1 MNEEFGQWL
10 IPFCLLLPF
19 SGALLALVV
28 PVAWKNAVGLVVS
41 FLLFGV
47 ILLLAVT
54 VMENGVL
61 SLSLGGW
68 DPPLGIGL
76 RADGLAMVFVLLTGL
91 VGVPVGIYAACWY
104 SAGDEGK
111 RATELFWPL
120 WLFVWGAMNGLF
132 LSVDLFNVYVL
143 LEVLGLAA
151 VGLAVLSGQ
160 SAALIAGL
168 RYLLAALVGSMAYLM
183 GVALL
188 YASYGFL
195 DGRLLGEAITG
206 GWTDQLAFALLIVGL
221 LIKTALLPFHF
232 WLPGAHSSATP
243 PVSAILSALVV
254 KASFYLILR
263 LWVDVFGGTVTYA
276 AGQMLGWLGAV
287 AIVWGSYQALRQEH
301 LKRMVAHSTVSQIGY
316 LFLMFPL
323 LTVAANDQWAAQV
336 WTGGVYQ
343 VLAHGLAKAA
353 LFLAVGI
360 VVLAMGNDRKDSLL
374 NMVGRMP
381 MTTFALALAGVS
393 LIGLPPS
400 GGFVAKW
407 MFLEASLASGQWWW
421 APMIVWGS
429 FLTAGYIFMVLR
441 MAFAPAPKEKRLRR
455 VPPALQITALGL
467 AVMAILIGLRAEEIL
482 QLLEVGLPGS
492 VEVLSEEG
500 GYE

>member
-1 MNEEFGQWL
+1 MEEPGQL
-10 IPFCLLLPF
+10 LLALCLLVPF
-19 SGALLALVV
+19 SGALLALFV
-28 PVAWKNAVGLVVS
+28 PVGWKNEVGLVIS
-41 FLLFGV
+41 
-47 ILLLAVT
+47 LLLLGIIFGLTAGVMGGGT
-54 VMENGVL
+54 VHL
-61 SLSLGGW
+61 QLGGW
-68 DPPLGIGL
+68 EPPLGIGL
-76 RADGLAMVFVLLTGL
+76 RADGLAMVFLLFGAL
-91 VGVPVGIYAACWY
+91 VGVPVGIYAAWWY
-104 SAGDEGK
+104 SRKDEGK

-120 WLFVWGAMNGLF
+120 WLFLWGAMNGLF
-132 LSVDLFNVYVL
+132 LSVDLFNWYVL

-160 SAALIAGL
+160 TKALIAGL

-188 YASYGFL
+188 YASYGVL
-195 DGRLLGEAITG
+195 DAGLLGEAMRG
-206 GWTDQLAFALLIVGL
+206 GGTDQVAFALMMVGL

-232 WLPGAHSSATP
+232 WLPGAHSAATP

-263 LWVDVFGGTVTYA
+263 LWVDVFGETVTYA
-276 AGQMLGWLGAV
+276 AGQMIGWLGAV
-287 AIVWGSYQALRQEH
+287 AIVWGSYQALRQDR

-316 LFLMFPL
+316 LFLLFPL
-323 LTVAANDQWAAQV
+323 LTAPGAEAWSAQA
-336 WTGGVYQ
+336 WTGGVFQ

-360 VVLAMGNDRKDSLL
+360 IVLAMGNDRKDSLL

-400 GGFVAKW
+400 GGFIAKW

-421 APMIVWGS
+421 APMMVGGS
-429 FLTAGYIFMVLR
+429 LLTAGYIFMVLR
-441 MAFAPAPKEKRLRR
+441 IAFAPAPKKKKLRR
-455 VPPALQITALGL
+455 VPPALELTALGL
-467 AVMAILIGLRAEEIL
+467 AVMALLIGVWAEEVL
-482 QLLEVGLPGS
+482 PLLDVGMTGEFEPIIGK
-492 VEVLSEEG
+492 G
-500 GYE
+500 GGGH